1 MTFSNEIKAII
12 QSLSIPDQT
21 KLAKEIGELIWKNGL
36 PEEIATELVYRKYYG
51 DQYKDL
57 LKKEISTETIRETEK
72 IDPNINSK
80 LDKILAKID
89 KTEENI
95 QVLLKQK
102 ANYYVNQGFKEEEA
116 WTMAKA
122 ELLFDVPDTSKYD
135 KNMESVKKESTSDS
149 ASIDDA
155 ATFLSQL

>member
-1 MTFSNEIKAII
+1 VIFSNEIKAII
-12 QSLSIPDQT
+12 QNLPVLDRG
-21 KLAKEIGELIWKNGL
+21 KLNKEIGELIWKNGL
-36 PEEIATELVYRKYYG
+36 PEDIATEMIYKKYYG
-51 DQYKDL
+51 DQYRNL
-57 LKKEISTETIRETEK
+57 IKEEIRTETIHETEK
-72 IDPNINSK
+72 IDPNINEK

-135 KNMESVKKESTSDS
+135 KNME
-149 ASIDDA
+149 A
-155 ATFLSQL
+155 Q

>member
-12 QSLSIPDQT
+12 QNLSIPDQT
-21 KLAKEIGELIWKNGL
+21 KLSKEIGELIWKNCL
-36 PEEIATELVYRKYYG
+36 PEDIATEMIYRKYYG
-51 DQYKDL
+51 DQYKQL
-57 LKKEISTETIRETEK
+57 LKEEIRVETITEK
-72 IDPNINSK
+72 IDPNINEK
-80 LDKILAKID
+80 LDKILSKID

-102 ANYYVNQGFKEEEA
+102 ANYYVNQGFKEEDA

-135 KNMESVKKESTSDS
+135 KNMDSLKKESTSDS
-149 ASIDDA
+149 INIDSA
-155 ATFLSQL
+155 ADFLSNL